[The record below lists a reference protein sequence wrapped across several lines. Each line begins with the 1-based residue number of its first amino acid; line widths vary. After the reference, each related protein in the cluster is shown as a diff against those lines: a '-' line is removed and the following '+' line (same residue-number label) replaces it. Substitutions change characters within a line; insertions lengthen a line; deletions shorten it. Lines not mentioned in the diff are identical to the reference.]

1 MLKINKILSKKI
13 KSPLSLRGLF
23 HFCHSRESGNLSFLS
38 FRGVKQQ
45 SNLNHS
51 GFSLIELMIAITIL
65 AMAIFG
71 IFHAYSVG
79 FMGMA
84 DARDRTVA
92 TNYAREAMEDVKN
105 MDFEK
110 ITTTTKSVSSSNIK
124 YRVDVNVSSESDNL
138 KKVLTVVSWKD
149 RDGTDKTV
157 KSTMLVN
164 ITEIYPSE
172 AAKIVLFA
180 DPYTIFDT
188 DTTGTTDTTE
198 LTAIIKDIKGN
209 TVIDWNVGDITF
221 SILSGAGF
229 GSLDPVTVTPDN
241 GIAKTTFSSSH
252 NVLEGEIGYTV
263 IKASVN
269 LPIIGNVS
277 DSVTIKITDG
287 PVKIVLKANPK
298 IIKASSTNYST
309 ITVSLCDAAEKPVD
323 KSDLGTDVKI
333 NFSVFGEGSLP
344 SGTDT
349 DTITFFKNGSGLA
362 IAYIILDST
371 GAPGLASVMAVADTA
386 DLESD
391 TVDVRFLGPPVSI
404 SISANPNQIY
414 LDDIVGSTITVSLI
428 DEKGFSTNPAE
439 GDIDVTFLLSPVLN
453 GSLSPSK
460 LTFNPDDFDGIS
472 LTTQFSGQNST
483 EGVTITTVN
492 EVELI
497 NGSVFI
503 NILSSLEPDHFELT
517 PISQNVAVDGSST
530 ITATV
535 YDGTKIVT
543 NYTGTITFET
553 DLGYFTDYNLVSGI
567 ATIKL
572 SSDNAGIAAIT
583 AYSSDG
589 LDCIPENG
597 IVVGFYVTPDHIELT
612 PISQDVK
619 IGSGNSCTI
628 TATVYDNVE
637 GNNIIVSDY
646 AGTIT
651 FEKDL
656 GDFTDYN
663 LVNGIATIKLS
674 SDSAGIA
681 AITAYSSDGLDCIPS
696 GGVKVVFYEE
706 TSLTLL
712 DDTVNCTPTCDIITF
727 GVIVT
732 GDSIEV
738 DEMKIIWT
746 ESGPQERFSKIV
758 IDGVIVYTGGNDKSA
773 TIVDIEDKTLMPGD
787 HTIEI
792 TFIQD
797 MAGRHIDVMF
807 YPTEGWYL
815 IRFDVP

>member
-1 MLKINKILSKKI
+1 
-13 KSPLSLRGLF
+13 
-23 HFCHSRESGNLSFLS
+23 
-38 FRGVKQQ
+38 
-45 SNLNHS
+45 
-51 GFSLIELMIAITIL
+51 
-65 AMAIFG
+65 
-71 IFHAYSVG
+71 
-79 FMGMA
+79 MA

-110 ITTTTKSVSSSNIK
+110 IITTTKSVSSSNIK

-157 KSTMLVN
+157 KTTMLVN
-164 ITEIYPSE
+164 ITEIYPSK

-180 DPYTIFDT
+180 DSYTIFDT
-188 DTTGTTDTTE
+188 DTTGGTADTTE
-198 LTAIIKDIKGN
+198 LTAIIKDVKGN

-221 SILSGAGF
+221 SILSGAEF

-241 GIAKTTFSSSH
+241 GIAKTTFSSNH
-252 NVLEGEIGYTV
+252 NVLVGEIGYTE

-277 DSVTIKITDG
+277 DSVTIKVTDG
-287 PVKIVLKANPK
+287 PVKIVLEANPK

-349 DTITFFKNGSGLA
+349 DTITFFKNDSGLA

-371 GAPGLASVMAVADTA
+371 GASGLASVMAVADTA

-391 TVDVRFLGPPVSI
+391 TADVRFLGPPVSI

-439 GDIDVTFLLSPVLN
+439 EDIDVTFLLSPVLN
-453 GSLSPSK
+453 GSLSPDL
-460 LTFNPDDFDGIS
+460 LTFIPNDFDGIS

-517 PISQNVAVDGSST
+517 ASTQNVVAGDIST

-535 YDGTKIVT
+535 YDGIKIVT
-543 NYTGTITFET
+543 NYAGTITFET
-553 DLGYFTDYNLVSGI
+553 DLGYLTDYNLVNGI

-572 SSDNAGIAAIT
+572 SSDSAGIATIT
-583 AYSSDG
+583 ASSSDG

-597 IVVGFYVTPDHIELT
+597 IVVGFYLTPDHIELT

-619 IGSGNSCTI
+619 IGSGNFCTI

-637 GNNIIVSDY
+637 GNNIIVTNY

-651 FEKDL
+651 FETDL
-656 GDFTDYN
+656 GYFTDYN

-681 AITAYSSDGLDCIPS
+681 TITAFSPDGLVCIPS
-696 GGVKVVFYEE
+696 GGVEVDFYEE
-706 TSLTLL
+706 TTLTLVDNSVIYDL
-712 DDTVNCTPTCDIITF
+712 TDKTVTF
-727 GVIVT
+727 EVKVI
-732 GDSIEV
+732 GGSIEV
-738 DEMKIIWT
+738 DEMKIIWS
-746 ESGPQERFSKIV
+746 ESGPQERFSEIV
-758 IDGVIVYTGGNDKSA
+758 IDGVIVYTGGSDKSA
-773 TIVDIEDKTLMPGD
+773 TIVDIEDKTLLPGE
-787 HTIEI
+787 HTIRL

-797 MAGRHIDVMF
+797 MAGRQIDVMF
-807 YPTEGWYL
+807 YPIEGWYL